1 MHKPLSL
8 FSVLIGI
15 AVHCFAS
22 PPVPFSGKIAV
33 EGTNFH
39 GTARFAFSI
48 VDGEGQEHWR
58 HAEDEQATIENFV
71 LNGRYVVLLGG
82 QGMQPLPPELFLE
95 HDHLLLRVSVDLQ
108 DGAGMRLLQPDQP
121 INSTPYA
128 LVADL
133 AHHATVAN
141 GVSANGITHS
151 MLSEEVR
158 ADLNRTID
166 RAQLSEDVLT
176 KLDEDLVIT
185 REMLPEDVRNDLNRT
200 ITLNDLSLD
209 VRNDL
214 NRTITLA
221 DLDQQVVAEL
231 NDSVAPGSI
240 TSHQLSEQILKYIRP
255 EIIEV
260 PELPDFRQQVYQG
273 QEIVLKGDA
282 DGKFLSYQWT
292 RNGQP
297 IPGATSAEYIISS
310 ANSSQHDGNYSL
322 VASNDFGSV
331 STDAVELRIDSQH
344 LFHQVESASGMPM
357 IWIESGSFQMGQP
370 GVIEPVRQV
379 SLSHGFYLGVYEVT
393 QAEYEAVMT
402 GNQHNL
408 SATPSGYV
416 GYDDRPV
423 EQVSHEDIQVFLSIL
438 NESEASNLPDGWV
451 YALPT
456 EAEWEY
462 ACRAGGSTVYSW
474 GNDIYPDAAN
484 YSDLYLNQTID
495 VGQFAPNAW
504 GLYDMHGNV
513 FEWVSDWY
521 DVYPSGDATD
531 PEGVAVSDSRVIRG
545 GSWYSDA
552 TSLGSAQRFI
562 FEPNVRTTVLGFRL
576 ALKKFPKDVTSP
588 EFHLAG
594 GDNLSHLKGSPWV
607 EPGVEAHDIRD
618 GDLSQNVEVTGSV
631 DVNTTGTYTLTYTVS
646 DAAGNEASITR
657 TVNVGIPAN
666 YATDLNST
674 VSLEMIWVEPG
685 TFSMGQDGLI
695 MPVHEVTLSNGFYLG
710 KYEVTQAQYE
720 AVMMGNTETD
730 HNGDVISARPSEWPN
745 NPGRP
750 VEMVSW
756 DDIQVFLT
764 RLNAQEAGNIPAGWA
779 YVLPTEAQWE
789 YACRAGTTT
798 AYSWGDSITTSDTNY
813 NNSGQTT
820 DVGHYS
826 ANPWGFFDMH
836 GNVWEWTA
844 DAWGTYASGAQ
855 TDPFNAGAAGENRV
869 FRGGAWNSGGNTL
882 RSAYRG
888 SNSPSARGSTLG
900 FRVGFQQIPADVASP
915 EMQIFGDANITH
927 LQDTAWVDSGVE
939 AHDVRDGNI
948 TDSITVSGS
957 VDVNTTGTYTLT
969 YTVSDAA
976 GNEASITRTVHVGIP
991 ANYATDLNSTVS
1003 LEMIWVEPG
1012 TFTMG
1017 QDGVAT
1023 PVHEVTLS
1031 NGFYLGKYEVTQAQY
1046 EAVMTGNTETNSSGH
1061 VISATPSEWPNN
1073 PNRPVEKV
1081 SWDDVQVFLTRLNA
1095 QEAGN
1100 IPAGWAYVL
1109 PTEAQWEYACRA
1121 GTTTAYSWGDTITS
1135 EDANYNNTI
1144 AQTTDVG
1151 QYSANPWGFFDMHGN
1166 VWEWTADAG
1175 GTYASGAQTDPFN
1188 AGAPG
1193 SNRVRRGG
1201 SWANGGARLRSADRV
1216 SDAPSNRNSNLGFR
1230 VGLMED

>member
-1 MHKPLSL
+1 MQKSLSL
-8 FSVLIGI
+8 FFILLGMTLHS
-15 AVHCFAS
+15 FAS

-33 EGTNFH
+33 EGANFH

-48 VDGEGQEHWR
+48 VDGEGQEYWR

-108 DGAGMRLLQPDQP
+108 DGAGMRLLEPDQA
-121 INSTPYA
+121 ITSTPYA

-133 AHHATVAN
+133 ARHATLAN
-141 GVSANGITHS
+141 GVSANGVTHA
-151 MLSEEVR
+151 MLSEDVR
-158 ADLNRTID
+158 ADLNRSSQISYD
-166 RAQLSEDVLT
+166 QLSAEVT
-176 KLDEDLVIT
+176 EK
-185 REMLPEDVRNDLNRT
+185 
-200 ITLNDLSLD
+200 
-209 VRNDL
+209 L

-240 TSHQLSEQILKYIRP
+240 TSNQLSEQILKYIRP

-260 PELPDFRQQVYQG
+260 PELPDFRQQVYRG

-282 DGKFLSYQWT
+282 DGKFLTYQWT

-310 ANSSQHDGNYSL
+310 ADPSQHDGNYSL
-322 VASNDFGSV
+322 VATNDFGS
-331 STDAVELRIDSQH
+331 SITEAIELNIDSRD
-344 LFHQVESASGMPM
+344 LFHQVESADGMPM
-357 IWIESGSFQMGQP
+357 IWVEPGTFTMGRE

-379 SLSHGFYLGVYEVT
+379 TLSHGFYLGVYEVT

-438 NESEASNLPDGWV
+438 NESEASNLPEGWV

-462 ACRAGGSTVYSW
+462 ACRAGGSTVYGW

-531 PEGVAVSDSRVIRG
+531 PEGVAISDNRVIRG

-552 TSLGSAQRFI
+552 TSLGAAQRFI
-562 FEPNVRTTVLGFRL
+562 FGPNVRTTVLGFRL
-576 ALKKFPKDVTSP
+576 ALKQFPTDSSDPMLLLSGGGQVT
-588 EFHLAG
+588 
-594 GDNLSHLKGSPWV
+594 HLKDTAWV

-646 DAAGNEASITR
+646 DAAGNQASITR
-657 TVNVGIPAN
+657 TVNVGIPAI
-666 YATDLNST
+666 YATELNST

-685 TFSMGQDGLI
+685 TFS
-695 MPVHEVTLSNGFYLG
+695 
-710 KYEVTQAQYE
+710 
-720 AVMMGNTETD
+720 
-730 HNGDVISARPSEWPN
+730 
-745 NPGRP
+745 
-750 VEMVSW
+750 
-756 DDIQVFLT
+756 
-764 RLNAQEAGNIPAGWA
+764 
-779 YVLPTEAQWE
+779 
-789 YACRAGTTT
+789 
-798 AYSWGDSITTSDTNY
+798 
-813 NNSGQTT
+813 
-820 DVGHYS
+820 
-826 ANPWGFFDMH
+826 
-836 GNVWEWTA
+836 
-844 DAWGTYASGAQ
+844 
-855 TDPFNAGAAGENRV
+855 
-869 FRGGAWNSGGNTL
+869 
-882 RSAYRG
+882 
-888 SNSPSARGSTLG
+888 
-900 FRVGFQQIPADVASP
+900 
-915 EMQIFGDANITH
+915 
-927 LQDTAWVDSGVE
+927 
-939 AHDVRDGNI
+939 
-948 TDSITVSGS
+948 
-957 VDVNTTGTYTLT
+957 
-969 YTVSDAA
+969 
-976 GNEASITRTVHVGIP
+976 
-991 ANYATDLNSTVS
+991 
-1003 LEMIWVEPG
+1003 
-1012 TFTMG
+1012 MG

-1046 EAVMTGNTETNSSGH
+1046 EAVMTGNSDGL
-1061 VISATPSEWPNN
+1061 SATPSQWPNN

-1081 SWDDVQVFLTRLNA
+1081 SWDDVQKFLIRLNA

-1121 GTTTAYSWGDTITS
+1121 GTTTAYSWGDTIAS
-1135 EDANYNNTI
+1135 DDANYDWDGDWNTGTDFQ
-1144 AQTTDVG
+1144 QTRDVG

-1166 VWEWTADAG
+1166 VWEWTSDWYVA
-1175 GTYASGAQTDPFN
+1175 YSSGALTDPEGP
-1188 AGAPG
+1188 ATG
-1193 SNRVRRGG
+1193 SNRVNRGG
-1201 SWANGGARLRSADRV
+1201 SWYNSGTNLRSANRGIYPPSSRHYNIGFRVGFQQIPADTKNPEFVMTGENNVTHLQNHLQNTVWLDPGVEAHDLRDGNITADITVSGSVDVNTTGTYTLTYTV
-1216 SDAPSNRNSNLGFR
+1216 SDAAGNQASINRTVNVVASTHTVELSSMVDLEMIWVEPGTFNMGQAGMVTPVHEVTLTKGFYLGMYEVTQAQHEAVMTGNSDGLNSTPIVLSWDDVQGFLTRLNDQEAGNIPEGWAYVLPTEAQWEYACRAGTTTRYSWGDTIAPTNANYLDSGYSQARDVGLYDANPWGFFDMHGNVSEWVSDWYGDYSSGAVTDPKGPGWGSWRIVRGGTSYWSGIGLISANRYDISPSSNSGFR
-1230 VGLMED
+1230 VGLIKE